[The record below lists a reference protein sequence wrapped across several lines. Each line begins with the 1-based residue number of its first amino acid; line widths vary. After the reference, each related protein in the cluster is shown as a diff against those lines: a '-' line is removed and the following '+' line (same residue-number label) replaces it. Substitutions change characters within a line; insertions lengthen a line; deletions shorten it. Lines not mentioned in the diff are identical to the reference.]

1 MRIFFFYYHFS
12 ILFCFCKEEKKKKK
26 RDSALKSDIGVGGK
40 RTKKIALQRVTVSP
54 ICGLCTK
61 GNEFC
66 GAEKSQ

>member
-1 MRIFFFYYHFS
+1 MRIFFFLLSLFDS
-12 ILFCFCKEEKKKKK
+12 ILFLQGRKGKKK

>member
-1 MRIFFFYYHFS
+1 MRIFFFLLSLFDS
-12 ILFCFCKEEKKKKK
+12 ILFLQGRKGKK